1 MSGCGGMLLAE
12 CLLCCWCCGM
22 FVAVGAA
29 SVGVESAVGWVL
41 MLLML
46 FWRRSTT

>member
-1 MSGCGGMLLAE
+1 MLLAG

-29 SVGVESAVGWVL
+29 SGGGESAVGLVL
-41 MLLML
+41 MLL
-46 FWRRSTT
+46 WRRSTT